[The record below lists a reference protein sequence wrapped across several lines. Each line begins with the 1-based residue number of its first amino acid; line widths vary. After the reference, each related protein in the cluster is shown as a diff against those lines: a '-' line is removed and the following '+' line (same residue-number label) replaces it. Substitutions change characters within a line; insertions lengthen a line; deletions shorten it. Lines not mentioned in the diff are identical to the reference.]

1 MATLLG
7 LDYGKRRVGVAVSND
22 DATLAFAVGTHVAGR
37 DGSILTWLG
46 ALITERQVTGIVLG
60 LPLRADGCE
69 GDMARAVRD
78 FAARLQETFDL
89 PIHFQDERYTSSEAT
104 GYLRTARKK
113 RKEDIDAL
121 AAEIILQCYLD
132 RQRAGSGPDKG
143 STDEDPR

>member
-37 DGSILTWLG
+37 DGSILTWLE
-46 ALITERQVTGIVLG
+46 ALITERQVVEIVLG
-60 LPLRADGCE
+60 LPLRADGGE

-78 FAARLQETFDL
+78 FAARLQEAFDL
-89 PIHFQDERYTSSEAT
+89 PIHFQDERYTSSEAA

-132 RQRAGSGPDKG
+132 QRRAGPASSEG
-143 STDEDPR
+143 TEDDVPR